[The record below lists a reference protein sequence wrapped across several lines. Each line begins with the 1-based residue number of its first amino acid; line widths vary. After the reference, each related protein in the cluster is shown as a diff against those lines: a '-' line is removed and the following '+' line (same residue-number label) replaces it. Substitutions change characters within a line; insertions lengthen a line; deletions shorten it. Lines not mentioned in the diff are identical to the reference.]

1 MEGAIRYRDPIPLEE
16 LLMGGS
22 FLLVV
27 GVVCPAELGVD
38 WCCLE
43 KISCNCTDWVAL
55 KEHPVVVAMRA
66 DT

>member
-1 MEGAIRYRDPIPLEE
+1 
-16 LLMGGS
+16 MGGS

-27 GVVCPAELGVD
+27 RVVCPAELGVD
-38 WCCLE
+38 WCFLE
-43 KISCNCTDWVAL
+43 KISFNCTDWVAL